1 MLKNKKILVSGG
13 AGVIGKSLV
22 DKLVTQGAIVLVG
35 DLKPRPP
42 SWDKNIIF
50 RQGDLNYI
58 KKEEL
63 HSFNPEYFF
72 HLAATFERSE
82 ENYEFWDQNFNH
94 NVNLS
99 HHLMSCLKDCP
110 ALKKVIFASS
120 YLIYDPINYCSKQK
134 PQKSRRL
141 VESDSIYPRNLCGAA
156 KLFHELE
163 NRFLDSFN
171 QTKFET
177 ISARIFRVYGKNSRD
192 VISRWVRS
200 LINNEVISVYNPEN
214 CFDYIYA
221 DEVAEGLIKLA
232 TSNAT
237 GIVNLGRDNARSVNE
252 VLKILKQSFPNMKS
266 QYSQSEPIYESSQ
279 ANMDKFEE
287 LTGWKPTLEL
297 EDTIPELIEYEN
309 RKENKSEISEIN
321 ILVTSISKKVPL
333 IKSLKEANKKLGNTG
348 KIFGA
353 DTNNDIVGKFFV
365 DEFWKM
371 PKLDDISLRQIIDF
385 CKKNEISCI
394 IPTRDGELEFFARN
408 RQELKDKNIHVMI
421 SDAEAVNNCL
431 DKLKFFE
438 ISKKMGFPVIQTT
451 TEIDDLSCERFVV
464 KEQFGAGSRNIGLGL
479 TKEET
484 SLHAKKLHNPVFQ
497 PFIEGKEYSIDLYV
511 NKDGKTQGIVTRTR
525 DLIVNGESQI
535 TQTLREPSL
544 ESICSKL
551 VEKLGLYGHVVV
563 QVLKD
568 NHNEIHIIECNN
580 RFGGASSL
588 SEKVGLDSFYWF
600 LIETIGEDLSQY
612 PFYRSEIEKK
622 QIRYPKDLVL

>member
-1 MLKNKKILVSGG
+1 MLKNKKIFVSGG

-22 DKLVTQGAIVLVG
+22 DKLVRQGAIVFVG
-35 DLKPRPP
+35 DLKPRPS
-42 SWDKNIIF
+42 SWSKNVIF

-58 KKEEL
+58 KKEEI

-72 HLAATFERSE
+72 HLAATFERSKE
-82 ENYEFWDQNFNH
+82 TYEFWDENFKD
-94 NVNLS
+94 NVRLS
-99 HHLMSCLKDCP
+99 HHLMTCIKDCSE
-110 ALKKVIFASS
+110 LKKVIFASS
-120 YLIYDPINYCSKQK
+120 YLIYDPIIYCSKQK
-134 PQKSRRL
+134 PQVAQRL
-141 VESDSIYPRNLCGAA
+141 VESDQIYPRNMCGAA
-156 KLFHELE
+156 KLFHEIE

-171 QTKFET
+171 QTTFKT
-177 ISARIFRVYGKNSRD
+177 ISARIFRVYGKDSRD

-200 LINNEVISVYNPEN
+200 LINNEVITVYNPEN

-221 DEVAEGLIKLA
+221 DEVAEGLIKLS
-232 TSNAT
+232 TSNAA
-237 GIVNLGRDNARSVNE
+237 GIVNLGRDNARSIEE
-252 VLKILKQSFPNMKS
+252 VLKIFKKSFPHMKS
-266 QYSQSEPIYESSQ
+266 IHSEPEPIYESSQ
-279 ANMDKFEE
+279 ANMDKFKE
-287 LTGWKPTLEL
+287 LTGWKPTQQL
-297 EDTIPELIEYEN
+297 EDMIPELIKYEKN
-309 RKENKSEISEIN
+309 KEKKSEISEIN

-333 IKSLKEANKKLGNTG
+333 LKSLKEAKKKLGSTG
-348 KIFGA
+348 KIIGA
-353 DTNNDIVGKFFV
+353 DTNGESIGKFFV
-365 DEFWKM
+365 EEFWKM
-371 PKLDDISLRQIIDF
+371 PKLEDLSMRQLIDF
-385 CKKNEISCI
+385 CKKNKISCI
-394 IPTRDGELEFFARN
+394 IPTRDGELMFFAKN
-408 RQELKDKNIHVMI
+408 RQELRDNDIHVMI
-421 SDAEAVNNCL
+421 SDAESVNNCL

-438 ISKKMGFPVIQTT
+438 ISKKIGFPAIQTT
-451 TEIDDLSCERFVV
+451 TEIDDLNCEKFVV

-511 NKDGKTQGIVTRTR
+511 NKDGKTHGVVTRTR

-535 TQTLREPSL
+535 TRTLREPLL

-551 VEKLGLYGHVVV
+551 AEKLGLYGHVVV

-600 LIETIGEDLSQY
+600 LIETMGEDLSQY
-612 PFYRSEIEKK
+612 LFHRSEKEKK